1 MESHLRQTSAG
12 SVEPEVAA
20 RLAEDG
26 LVILVNLLPADPT
39 GVDGGSGGV
48 LLVEDDWLVRGVDS
62 VAAQGSGG

>member
-26 LVILVNLLPADPT
+26 LVIFVNLLPADAT
-39 GVDGGSGGV
+39 RIYWWGGGV
-48 LLVEDDWLVRGVDS
+48 LLVEDDWLVWRVDRVS
-62 VAAQGSGG
+62 PERSR

>member
-1 MESHLRQTSAG
+1 MEGDLGQASAG

-20 RLAEDG
+20 GLTEDG
-26 LVILVNLLPADPT
+26 LVVLVNLLPADPT